1 MVSYEVSKSLLYEKY
16 VKCLMGISSNNP
28 HCDPS
33 DHDSFNIIVWNAPHM
48 EDSLLKWAS
57 FWQNLPERPT
67 HLVPT
72 NDMAVCWAARMRE
85 ENVFGNDGLKIMA
98 PPSMYRPKYF
108 LALAFEIAYS
118 LFTVPPRMFRSG
130 HQYCGIQQNEDLSN
144 VAGYFS
150 TPVSK

>member
-1 MVSYEVSKSLLYEKY
+1 MEVWGQTTVYINTHIKKNSTQHPLPLQKETTSSMSAVVAVFPSGSMVSYEVSKSLLYEKY

-98 PPSMYRPKYF
+98 PPSMYRPK
-108 LALAFEIAYS
+108 
-118 LFTVPPRMFRSG
+118 
-130 HQYCGIQQNEDLSN
+130 
-144 VAGYFS
+144 
-150 TPVSK
+150 